1 MPGVKAISGLKV
13 ATRPVAESSNTD
25 AAVTLD
31 CAGPVSVKI
40 AALMVAGSM
49 RSPDGTLKV
58 ALTDASVHTP
68 VVPAAGLVES
78 IEMLAALTG
87 PLVAKV
93 QT

>member
-1 MPGVKAISGLKV
+1 MAI
-13 ATRPVAESSNTD
+13 RPVDESSNTD
-25 AAVTLD
+25 AAVTLS

-40 AALMVAGSM
+40 AALMATGSM
-49 RSPDGTLKV
+49 RSPDGTLNV

-78 IEMLAALTG
+78 TEIFAALTG
-87 PLVAKV
+87 PLVVKV